1 MSEVSF
7 TFRCSES
14 SVEFVYNYKLI
25 NLESSL
31 RNNTKIIKLHT
42 SSSRVSFENGRFFDP
57 HNLVVKKGYEA
68 EESIKAEL
76 KNVREIIIDGLT
88 KASIEF
94 DLPISLIK
102 RYVEDLV
109 EKPTAI
115 KPTSYL
121 DFEVSEL
128 EIELNKIFFDRNLN
142 MPGDVIPQRI
152 LRLSIKTNKGC
163 AKLKLKEKSNV
174 TLEYAEDCETWS
186 EDSLKV
192 LSVLSSLHPTILE
205 VKEVIDYLKKMC
217 RV

>member
-14 SVEFVYNYKLI
+14 SVEFMYNYKLI
-25 NLESSL
+25 NLETSL
-31 RNNTKIIKLHT
+31 RNNTKIIKLQT

-57 HNLVVKKGYEA
+57 HNLIVKKGNEA

-76 KNVREIIIDGLT
+76 KNIREIIIDGLT

-94 DLPISLIK
+94 DLPVSLIK

-142 MPGDVIPQRI
+142 MPGDVVPQRI
-152 LRLSIKTNKGC
+152 LKLSIRTNKGC
-163 AKLKLKEKSNV
+163 TKLKLKEKSNV

-186 EDSLKV
+186 EESLKV
-192 LSVLSSLHPTILE
+192 LSVLSSLHPTIFE
-205 VKEVIDYLKKMC
+205 VKEIIDYLKKMC